1 MAKNVVENFHA
12 YDESLKPESESP
24 IQPDHFNLYSELKTV
39 YQKAGDTIFYQ
50 FLNKVYDST

>member
-39 YQKAGDTIFYQ
+39 Y
-50 FLNKVYDST
+50 